1 MSFEESKVRQ
11 AYIRVKTTSANKKIH
26 LSEKNLE
33 YFLFIFKSL
42 KMWPEMIS
50 LCENFEMLTGS
61 KDFGANNDIKNYY
74 LSDTLL

>member
-1 MSFEESKVRQ
+1 MRTAYVRL
-11 AYIRVKTTSANKKIH
+11 KSMKNTK

-42 KMWPEMIS
+42 KMYPEVIDI
-50 LCENFEMLTGS
+50 CENFDKLTGS
-61 KDFGANNDIKNYY
+61 ASTGSEIRDYY